1 MIKRKIGFLL
11 FDQMNTQ
18 DLVGPMEAF
27 FSVSEFNA
35 SPYQLVFIGE
45 HAGPYRSESGLALV
59 ADCPLTDITALDTL
73 IIPGGAGSR
82 MQHVQQALCPW
93 LISIKP
99 KVRRMASI
107 CTGAFLLAEAGLL
120 AGRDATTHWGFVDE
134 LATAYPDIIVH
145 PDELYVDDDDIAT
158 SAGITSGI
166 DLALRLIE
174 NDLGADVASQVARFL
189 VVHYRRA
196 GDQAQFSV
204 PLRFQQK
211 ADAGFVS
218 LSSFVLENLGKAL
231 SVGDLAE
238 HCAMSERNFY
248 RQFTRQMGE
257 TPARYIETLRLDYAR
272 QLLVEKQ
279 WPLSRMADACG
290 YRSVD
295 AFRRAFQRR
304 FSLSPM
310 AYRARFHGGG

>member
-1 MIKRKIGFLL
+1 MLKRKIGFLL

-27 FSVSEFNA
+27 FSVSEIKA
-35 SPYQLVFIGE
+35 SPYELLFLGE
-45 HAGPYRSESGLALV
+45 ATGAYRSESGLALM
-59 ADCPLTDITALDTL
+59 ADYKLDDISSLDTL

-82 MQHVQQALCPW
+82 LSEVQKVVCPW
-93 LISIKP
+93 LAEIKP
-99 KVRRMASI
+99 EVRRMASV

-120 AGRDATTHWGFVDE
+120 EGRHATTHWGFVNA
-134 LATAYPDIIVH
+134 LAQEYPTVDVH
-145 PDELYVDDDDIAT
+145 PDELYIDNGDIAT

-196 GDQAQFSV
+196 GDQAQFSA

-211 ADAGFVS
+211 AANGFAS
-218 LSSFVLENLGKAL
+218 LSSFVLDNLQKEL
-231 SVGDLAE
+231 SVGELAD

-248 RQFTRQMGE
+248 RLFTRKMGE

-272 QLLVEKQ
+272 QLLVEKS
-279 WPLSRMADACG
+279 WSLGRISDACG
-290 YRSVD
+290 YRSAD

-304 FSLSPM
+304 FSISPSD
-310 AYRARFHGGG
+310 YRERFSSA